1 MSKITRRSFLK
12 RGSLA
17 VTTLGGLK
25 LGLMP
30 RMARADWIPNNFVLS
45 VFLRGGMDG
54 LNTVVP
60 ISGNDRSE
68 YEIKRPFLKLP
79 ATGQFA
85 ALPLGT
91 SPFGLHWAASGL
103 HELYGEGRLAIVHA
117 TGMPTGFNTRSHFDA
132 QDYMDHGTPG
142 RDLDRYRLAG
152 TPPQHR
158 CAGSGLVHHAGV
170 QHRIEHTDQS
180 GRSPGRDDAG

>member
-142 RDLDRYRLAG
+142 ATSIGTGWLARHLNTARPSCRRSAPDRA
-152 TPPQHR
+152 HR
-158 CAGSGLVHHAGV
+158 SVWPVARA
-170 QHRIEHTDQS
+170 
-180 GRSPGRDDAG
+180 